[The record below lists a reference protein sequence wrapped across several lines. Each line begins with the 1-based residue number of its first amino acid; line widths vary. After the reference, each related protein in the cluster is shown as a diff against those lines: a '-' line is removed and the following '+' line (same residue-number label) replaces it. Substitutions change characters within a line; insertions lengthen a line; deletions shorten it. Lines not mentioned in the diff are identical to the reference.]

1 MICVFVT
8 PIGWS
13 RSIFW
18 GKKYCRHYDGRDTGR
33 SPRVVIDCHEETIQM
48 VRVKTMKQIA
58 HLVLLVLACFCTAN
72 VWGLDKIRIGMG
84 AFSPTNSAVWVAEER
99 GFFKKHGIEAEA
111 IFIGGGAARGV
122 NALLAGDIQ
131 FATAGG
137 GAVIQSALKGADVVM
152 VAALNNKGVHRIL
165 VRSEIDT
172 PEAIKGK
179 KIAITTFGSSSH
191 SVLTMVL
198 DVWKIRPDELQILQ
212 IGSSPTMLL
221 SLQKKVVDG
230 AVLTDPSYFIA
241 EDNGFRVIADLAKMN
256 IHYLQSMM
264 VSTRSYLRTNRD
276 QATRVLRAYVE
287 GIAYFKKNKADSVRI
302 ILKKMRM
309 NADQAKY
316 AERTYDQYA
325 NLYFDRIP
333 YPSPTGIKTVLES
346 LARENPKAKGA
357 DPSSFVDASILKSLE
372 DSGFIKGLYD

>member
-1 MICVFVT
+1 MKIAGQKRILFVFVVT
-8 PIGWS
+8 FACSGV
-13 RSIFW
+13 SIAW
-18 GKKYCRHYDGRDTGR
+18 G
-33 SPRVVIDCHEETIQM
+33 V
-48 VRVKTMKQIA
+48 
-58 HLVLLVLACFCTAN
+58 
-72 VWGLDKIRIGMG
+72 DKIRIGMG
-84 AFSPTNSAVWVAEER
+84 AFSPTNSAIWVAEER
-99 GFFKKHGIEAEA
+99 GYFKKHGLEVEA

-137 GAVIQSALKGADVVM
+137 GAVITSALKGADVVM
-152 VAALNNKGVHRIL
+152 VAAQNNKGVHRIL
-165 VRSEIDT
+165 VRPEIDT

-212 IGSSPTMLL
+212 VGSSPTMLI
-221 SLQKKVVDG
+221 SMQKKLVDG

-256 IHYLQSMM
+256 IQYLQSMI
-264 VSTRSYLRTNRD
+264 VSTRSYLRANRD

-287 GIAYFKKNKADSVRI
+287 GIAYFKKNKKESVQI

-325 NLYFDRIP
+325 NLYYDRIP

-346 LARENPKAKGA
+346 LARDNPKAKGA

-372 DSGFIKGLYD
+372 DSGFIKRLYD

>member
-1 MICVFVT
+1 MLA
-8 PIGWS
+8 GEQ
-13 RSIFW
+13 
-18 GKKYCRHYDGRDTGR
+18 DTMQILFRKHAHVAQTTRQTVGL
-33 SPRVVIDCHEETIQM
+33 VILIA
-48 VRVKTMKQIA
+48 TMTGINA
-58 HLVLLVLACFCTAN
+58 AT
-72 VWGLDKIRIGMG
+72 VWGLDKVRIGMG
-84 AFSPTNSAVWVAEER
+84 AFSPTNSAIWVAEER
-99 GFFKKHGIEAEA
+99 GFFKKHGLEVEA

-137 GAVIQSALKGADVVM
+137 GAVITSVLKGADVVM
-152 VAALNNKGVHRIL
+152 VAAQNNKGVHRIL
-165 VRSEIDT
+165 VRPEIDT

-191 SVLTMVL
+191 AVLTMVL

-212 IGSSPTMLL
+212 VGSSPTMLI
-221 SLQKKVVDG
+221 SLQKKLVDG

-241 EDNGFRVIADLAKMN
+241 EDLGFRVIADLAKMN

-264 VSTRSYLRTNRD
+264 VSTRSYLRANRD

-287 GIAYFKKNKADSVRI
+287 GIAYFKKNKKESVQI

-309 NADQAKY
+309 NTDQAKY

-346 LARENPKAKGA
+346 AKENPKTKGA

-372 DSGFIKGLYD
+372 DSGFIKSLYE

>member
-1 MICVFVT
+1 MDTKMIVQ
-8 PIGWS
+8 
-13 RSIFW
+13 
-18 GKKYCRHYDGRDTGR
+18 
-33 SPRVVIDCHEETIQM
+33 RVKPMRQTLRLLLLIAAIDCIG
-48 VRVKTMKQIA
+48 A
-58 HLVLLVLACFCTAN
+58 ATA
-72 VWGLDKIRIGMG
+72 WGLDKIRIGMG
-84 AFSPTNSAVWVAEER
+84 AFSPTNSAIWVAEER

-137 GAVIQSALKGADVVM
+137 GAVITSALKGADVVM
-152 VAALNNKGVHRIL
+152 VAAQNNKGVHRIL
-165 VRSEIDT
+165 VRPEIDT

-179 KIAITTFGSSSH
+179 RIAITTFGSSSH
-191 SVLTMVL
+191 AVLTMVL
-198 DVWKIRPDELQILQ
+198 DLWKIRPDELQILQ
-212 IGSSPTMLL
+212 IGSSPTMLI
-221 SLQKKVVDG
+221 SLQKKLVDG

-256 IHYLQSMM
+256 IDYLQSMM
-264 VSTRSYLRTNRD
+264 VSTRSYLRANRD

-287 GIAYFKKNKADSVRI
+287 GIAYFKKNKNNSVQV

-309 NADQAKY
+309 AADQTKY

-325 NLYFDRIP
+325 NVYFERVP

-346 LARENPKAKGA
+346 VAKENPKAKGA
-357 DPSSFVDASILKSLE
+357 DPSSFTDPSILKSLE
-372 DSGFIKGLYD
+372 ASGFIKGLYD

>member
-1 MICVFVT
+1 MA
-8 PIGWS
+8 
-13 RSIFW
+13 
-18 GKKYCRHYDGRDTGR
+18 
-33 SPRVVIDCHEETIQM
+33 TINSLD
-48 VRVKTMKQIA
+48 A
-58 HLVLLVLACFCTAN
+58 APAS
-72 VWGLDKIRIGMG
+72 GLEKIRLGMG

-111 IFIGGGAARGV
+111 IFIGGGAARSV

-137 GAVIQSALKGADVVM
+137 GGVLQSALRGADVVM
-152 VAALNNKGVHRIL
+152 VAANNNKGVHRIL
-165 VRSEIDT
+165 VRPEIDT
-172 PEAIKGK
+172 PEAVKGK

-191 SVLTMVL
+191 QVLTMVL

-212 IGSSPTMLL
+212 VGSSPTMLI
-221 SLQKKVVDG
+221 SMQKKLVDG

-256 IHYLQSMM
+256 IHYLQNMM
-264 VSTRSYLRTNRD
+264 VSTRSYLRANRD
-276 QATRVLRAYVE
+276 QATRVMRAFVE
-287 GIAYFKKNKADSVRI
+287 AIAYFKKNKKDSVQI

-309 NADQAKY
+309 NPDQAKY

-325 NLYFDRIP
+325 NTYFERVP
-333 YPSPTGIKTVLES
+333 YPSASGIKTVLES
-346 LARENPKAKGA
+346 LVKENPKAKGA

-372 DSGFIKGLYD
+372 DSGFIKNLYD